1 MRVYYTI
8 RKWILAAAC
17 AAAVVSFSLAD
28 ESRPN
33 ILMLCIDDM
42 NDWVG
47 FLAGHPQSKTPNM
60 NKLAQKGVNFTNAH
74 CTAPGCSPSR
84 NALLFG
90 IEPHN
95 SGLYPFY
102 NINNIDPDVLDPY
115 TALPQLF
122 RENGYVTC

>member
-1 MRVYYTI
+1 MIVRAAKIKLFLIIFIIGLYTTSNAQN
-8 RKWILAAAC
+8 K
-17 AAAVVSFSLAD
+17 
-28 ESRPN
+28 EKPN

-47 FLAGHPQSKTPNM
+47 FLGGHPQAKTPNM
-60 NKLAQKGVNFTNAH
+60 DKLANRGVNFTKAY

-102 NINNIDPDVLDPY
+102 DIN
-115 TALPQLF
+115 
-122 RENGYVTC
+122 